1 MPAEALPN
9 DELTQQLKT
18 LPEWTFDDNALTR
31 TFTVGDFRE
40 AMQLILAIGFEA
52 EALQHHPELTNVYN
66 RVSIRLTTH
75 DAGDKVTT
83 LDIALAQ
90 AIDALVV
97 PNE

>member
-1 MPAEALPN
+1 MPAEALTK
-9 DELTQQLKT
+9 DELSQQLKM
-18 LPEWTFDDNALTR
+18 LPEWTFENDALMR
-31 TFTVGDFRE
+31 TIAVGDFRE

-75 DAGDKVTT
+75 DAGDKVTA

-90 AIDALVV
+90 AIDALFT
-97 PNE
+97 P

>member
-1 MPAEALPN
+1 MPAEALTK
-9 DELTQQLKT
+9 DELSQQLKM
-18 LPEWTFDDNALTR
+18 LPEWTFENDALNR
-31 TFTVGDFRE
+31 TITVGDFRE

-75 DAGDKVTT
+75 DAGDKVTA

-90 AIDALVV
+90 AIDALFT
-97 PNE
+97 PQ

>member
-1 MPAEALPN
+1 MPAEALTK
-9 DELTQQLKT
+9 DELSQQLKM
-18 LPEWTFDDNALTR
+18 LPEWTFENDALNR
-31 TFTVGDFRE
+31 TITVGDFRE

-75 DAGDKVTT
+75 DAGDKVTV

-90 AIDALVV
+90 AIDALFT
-97 PNE
+97 PQ